1 MTTAV
6 YGKRAAL
13 ITGGAK
19 RLGREIGIFL
29 AQQGYDIIVHY
40 NSSTSHAYELKDLI
54 EDRYQRNCLLIQA
67 DLYDFSMLQKLMTE
81 VFTTMPYCNVLIN
94 NASIFHTMS
103 FHKTTIENF
112 RNNFAL
118 HVQVPFFLSQY
129 FANSCKSNGYII
141 NLLDKN
147 FDSKYFAYS
156 LSKKTLAEFTIIAA
170 KELSPKI
177 SINGIS
183 IGKLLKRNIDHA
195 PASICTNLLNK
206 IKYIIANHAVS
217 GELLSC

>member
-1 MTTAV
+1 MH
-6 YGKRAAL
+6 GKRAAL

-40 NSSTSHAYELKDLI
+40 NSSTSHAQELKDLI
-54 EDRYQRNCLLIQA
+54 EGQYQRNCLLIQA
-67 DLYDFSMLQKLMTE
+67 DLYNFSMLRKLMTK
-81 VFTTMPYCNVLIN
+81 VFTIMPYCNVLIN

-103 FHKTTIENF
+103 FSNTTIEDF
-112 RNNFAL
+112 SNNFAL
-118 HVQVPFFLSQY
+118 HIQVPFFLSQY
-129 FANSCKSNGYII
+129 FSNACKSNGYII

-147 FDSKYFAYS
+147 FDSQYFAYS
-156 LSKKTLAEFTIIAA
+156 LSKRTLAEFTIIAA

-195 PASICTNLLNK
+195 PASICTRLLNK
-206 IKYIIANHAVS
+206 VKYIIANHAMS
-217 GELLSC
+217 GEVLSC